1 MARYSLDIDGV
12 VADYFAA
19 RAEAAKKIGIRPLS
33 QPMDLTP
40 EDLDVFM
47 RERQAALNTALR
59 EYISANLEEFFGG
72 LGCLVSPEDGA
83 AIQRA
88 AAQGHELF
96 WVSSRSFFGNLSFGS
111 QNTVELTQITLQ
123 WLMKNGLPADPAHVI
138 LTPDKAGVITEK
150 DIRFHLDDAVAHVT
164 SIALQS
170 PAKVYLLRQP
180 WNQRFFTRRAEE
192 TDGECLTSAGAY
204 GIEEVDS
211 IAEFITLM
219 VGR

>member
-1 MARYSLDIDGV
+1 MVRYSLDLDGV

-33 QPMDLTP
+33 QPVDLVP
-40 EDLDVFM
+40 EDLDIFM
-47 RERQAALNTALR
+47 RERQAILNTALR
-59 EYISANLEEFFGG
+59 EHISANLEEFFGG
-72 LGCLVSPEDGA
+72 LGCLASPEDGA

-96 WVSSRSFFGNLSFGS
+96 WVSSRSFFANPSFGAR
-111 QNTVELTQITLQ
+111 NTEELTRITLE
-123 WLMKNGLPADPAHVI
+123 WLDNSGFPADPAHVI
-138 LTPDKAGVITEK
+138 LTPDKAGVITDN

-180 WNQRFFTRRAEE
+180 WNQRFFTRRAEHA
-192 TDGECLTSAGAY
+192 DGECLTSAGAY

-219 VGR
+219 VGK